1 MVKTEMANRLG
12 GDGIRFRDLLQSFRR
27 LGYVECFKRFRV
39 RLKTSRT
46 EMWPKHSTFT
56 DTPRFLPP
64 FSDRSLLL
72 SPTSMI
78 YLLGLR
84 GAS

>member
-12 GDGIRFRDLLQSFRR
+12 GDGIRFRDLLQSFRG

-46 EMWPKHSTFT
+46 EIWPNHSTFT
-56 DTPRFLPP
+56 DTPRFSSLL
-64 FSDRSLLL
+64 SDRSLPL

-84 GAS
+84 AAS